1 VSAPTAGPRAHLFRQ
16 IRAALA
22 SFDEHTDAGRHD
34 LAAMDAL
41 DVANL
46 AAALALETEKVC
58 RFYEE
63 LRGVNAGKDATP

>member
-1 VSAPTAGPRAHLFRQ
+1 VSAPTAGPRSHLFRQ

-22 SFDEHTDAGRHD
+22 SYDEHTDAGEHG

-58 RFYEE
+58 RFYEG
-63 LRGVNAGKDATP
+63 LRGITGKDATP